1 MLSLMKRNRDFFEDF
16 FNDFNITT
24 PSITN
29 TLMKTDIKETKKGYE
44 LLVDLPGISKDDV
57 KVSIENGY
65 LQIEAEV
72 KRETDEKDTESKF
85 IRRER
90 YYGNMKRSYYV
101 GDISI
106 EDVKGTFKDGVLNI
120 QIPKELKKVQE
131 KKYLELK

>member
-16 FNDFNITT
+16 FNDFNIAT

-72 KRETDEKDTESKF
+72 KRETDEKDNESKF

-106 EDVKGTFKDGVLNI
+106 DDVKGTFKDGVLTI
-120 QIPKELKKVQE
+120 QIPKELKKVPE

>member
-1 MLSLMKRNRDFFEDF
+1 MLSLIKRNRDFFDDF
-16 FNDFNITT
+16 FNDFNIAT
-24 PSITN
+24 PSINN

-44 LLVDLPGISKDDV
+44 LLVDLPGISKEDV

-65 LQIEAEV
+65 LHIEAEV
-72 KRETDEKDTESKF
+72 KRENDEKDKECKY

-90 YYGNMKRSYYV
+90 YYGQVKRSYYV

-106 EDVKGTFKDGVLNI
+106 DDVKGSFKDGVLNI

-131 KKYLELK
+131 KKYLEL

>member
-44 LLVDLPGISKDDV
+44 LLVDLPGITKDDV

-65 LQIEAEV
+65 LHIEAEV